1 MSIESST
8 NPYNIAFTVQR
19 IGRDY
24 LFTISGGQ
32 IDSGPHIGAVAVAF
46 WAGGEL
52 KIETLELPSHKEG
65 ELAHESALL
74 AAEKLTAT
82 CTVICGIHIDQA
94 TDEQINEIVQYVRK
108 GFKNLL
114 EV

>member
-1 MSIESST
+1 MSTKPST

-32 IDSGPHIGAVAVAF
+32 LDGGPHIGAVAVAF
-46 WAGGEL
+46 WEAGRL
-52 KIETLELPSHKEG
+52 MVETIELPSHKEG
-65 ELAHESALL
+65 ELAQECATL
-74 AAEKLTAT
+74 AAEKLTTT

-94 TDEQINEIVQYVRK
+94 SSEQIKEIVQYVRK
-108 GFKNLL
+108 GFRNLL